1 MNYENNPFFS
11 KISRQFGYIKVFY
24 PIGLLYTRLDYR
36 EFEPTGECNVSQIV
50 KLLSDIGSA
59 NFVRGLVVNESVN
72 LNPDI
77 LNNILKSAGPEGKK
91 IPDRSFPLKSIVKS
105 VLTQLPIKPV
115 TERFPNSTDK
125 SISLGK
131 QSFSKWAIDFIT
143 SLVGPLDK

>member
-11 KISRQFGYIKVFY
+11 KISRQFGPIRVFY
-24 PIGLLYTRLDYR
+24 PVGLLYTRLDYR
-36 EFEPTGECNVSQIV
+36 EFEPTGECNVSQTV
-50 KLLSDIGSA
+50 KLLSDIGSV
-59 NFVRGLVVNESVN
+59 NFVRGLVVNEGVN
-72 LNPDI
+72 LNSDI

-91 IPDRSFPLKSIVKS
+91 IPDRSFPIKSIFKS
-105 VLTQLPIKPV
+105 VLTLLPIKPV

-131 QSFSKWAIDFIT
+131 QSFSEWAIDFIT